1 MCPVEDTPFPDW
13 STENTN
19 TKLTC
24 PNDMKDLIRA
34 NNVTSCSQGLP
45 EAFVI
50 ISWSS
55 RVLIKRPYLSLDHKT
70 HVRSPKRQKK
80 PQNLIS
86 RFFLSGYRIA
96 FSRCEW
102 TVAIYLSF
110 TVMIMTLC
118 IGRALYCSKIFTGK
132 LFNSSYHL
140 MVLRLNTGII
150 HVCLNL
156 TPPVSKLS
164 EMKKNNHIFIL

>member
-1 MCPVEDTPFPDW
+1 MFTGPPRGFCHH
-13 STENTN
+13 
-19 TKLTC
+19 L
-24 PNDMKDLIRA
+24 LIFKGFDK
-34 NNVTSCSQGLP
+34 TS
-45 EAFVI
+45 
-50 ISWSS
+50 ISFAW
-55 RVLIKRPYLSLDHKT
+55 
-70 HVRSPKRQKK
+70 
-80 PQNLIS
+80 PQNTCSIPQETKEATELN
-86 RFFLSGYRIA
+86 FEVFLTGYRIA
-96 FSRCEW
+96 FSWCEW